1 MLSQSVLYDLRKAA
15 LNLRIDVI
23 RATTASKSGHPTSC
37 FSAVEIMTVL
47 FRYYL
52 SFAVDRLHCCDN
64 DRFILSKGHAVP
76 LLYAAWKM
84 RGVVTDEQLMSL
96 RKVDSVFEGHPTP
109 RFPYNEAATGS
120 LGQGLAIGLGMSL
133 ASRIDSDRFITYV
146 LLGDGELAEG
156 SVWEAAALAAYHQA
170 PRLVAIVDVNR
181 LGQSGATM
189 YEHDVEQYEKK
200 FSAFGWETFVIDGHS
215 FEEIVD
221 VFEIIKDR
229 QYDKPNFRIAIIAKT
244 IKGYGLREFADNPK
258 WHGKPFT
265 EEEAAVVIKK
275 LEDDNRAVAPQF
287 FGPETQCL
295 QDRMKSLNRK
305 GIDHYDPV
313 IPFTG
318 VDLQKDENQALFE
331 RGKKMSTRKAFGYAL
346 VALGKTNE
354 KIVVLDADVQNSTF
368 TEFFAQKYPTRFV
381 QCFIAE
387 QSMIG
392 IATGIEHRGL
402 IPVAATFGAFFARA
416 YDQIRMAGIGRNA
429 LRLCGSH
436 CGVSIGQD
444 GPSQMALED
453 IALMAAIPQSIILYP
468 SDAVSAYYLTQLS
481 GSYFGGIS
489 YLRTTRAD
497 TPILYDQNQTFT
509 VGGSHILRQS
519 NHDVACV
526 VAAGI
531 TVHEALKAY
540 ELLKQEGISIAVID
554 AYSIKPLDT
563 KTIMDVGQLCGGNI
577 VTIEDHYEYGGLGS
591 MVAMTA
597 TQHACRVTMLCVK
610 ELSRSGSPE
619 ALMKLAGIDAD
630 TLVQTIKKLH
640 KMS

>member
-1 MLSQSVLYDLRKAA
+1 MLNQSMLYDLRKAA
-15 LNLRIDVI
+15 LNIRIDII

-37 FSAVEIMTVL
+37 FSAVEIVTVL

-52 SFAVDRLHCCDN
+52 SFAIDRVHCYDN
-64 DRFILSKGHAVP
+64 DRFVLSKGHAVP
-76 LLYAAWKM
+76 LVYAAWKM
-84 RGVVTDEQLMSL
+84 RGVVTEEQIKTL

-109 RFPYNEAATGS
+109 RFPYNEGATGS
-120 LGQGLAIGLGMSL
+120 LGQGLALGLGLSL
-133 ASRIDSDRFITYV
+133 GSRIHNDRFITYV

-156 SVWEAAALAAYHQA
+156 SVWEAAALADYHKA

-189 YEHDVEQYEKK
+189 YEHDVANYEKK
-200 FSAFGWETFVIDGHS
+200 FKAFGWETVVIDGHS
-215 FEEIVD
+215 FEEIVN
-221 VFEIIKDR
+221 VFNQIKDR
-229 QYDKPNFRIAIIAKT
+229 RMEQPGFRIAIIAKT
-244 IKGYGLREFADNPK
+244 IKGYGLGEFADNLQ
-258 WHGKPFT
+258 WHGKALS
-265 EEEAAVVIKK
+265 EEDAEVVIEKLKK
-275 LEDDNRAVAPQF
+275 ENDKLTPRF
-287 FGPETQCL
+287 FIPEKRWYL
-295 QDRMKSLNRK
+295 DRMERLNRI
-305 GIDHYDPV
+305 GITHFDRV
-313 IPFTG
+313 IPFKG
-318 VDLQKDENQALFE
+318 VNLQNDQHQELFE

-346 VALGKTNE
+346 LALGWRNE

-368 TEFFAQKYPTRFV
+368 TEFFAQKYPRYFI

-387 QSMIG
+387 QSMVG
-392 IATGIEHRGL
+392 IATGIERRGY
-402 IPVAATFGAFFARA
+402 IPFAATFGAFFTRA

-481 GSYFGGIS
+481 GGYFDGIS

-497 TPILYDQNQTFT
+497 TPILYDQDQTFT
-509 VGGSHILRQS
+509 IGGSHILRQS
-519 NHDVACV
+519 DRDIACV

-540 ELLKQEGISIAVID
+540 KMLQQEGISIAVID
-554 AYSIKPLDT
+554 AYSIKPLDV
-563 KTIMDVGQLCGGNI
+563 KTIIDVAQRCGGNI

-591 MVAMTA
+591 MVAMAT

-610 ELSRSGSPE
+610 EISRSGLPE
-619 ALMKLAGIDAD
+619 ELMKLAGIDAD

-640 KMS
+640 KKL